1 MFDTWSKNNEQKCW
15 ADLHTRFHP
24 GSFSSDLSSFSIFVR
39 PPKNVTEV
47 LLFSWCVMAKVQG
60 TQTRG
65 KHFLKPTSHTK
76 TLFSTTTEQKEK
88 KKEIENMVM
97 LFTQLSLI
105 CLDLNYKHTSI
116 FQLHTSPTYSVP
128 LDRYSLLL
136 LETLSRS
143 LVPTVL

>member
-1 MFDTWSKNNEQKCW
+1 MLSRPPHEVSSRFVFIRFIFFLDNSF
-15 ADLHTRFHP
+15 DLHNR
-24 GSFSSDLSSFSIFVR
+24 SSAFLMMRYGKGAGNTDKGNFFFFFFLNPPPIQRPSSAQPQNKKKKKR
-39 PPKNVTEV
+39 
-47 LLFSWCVMAKVQG
+47 
-60 TQTRG
+60 
-65 KHFLKPTSHTK
+65 
-76 TLFSTTTEQKEK
+76 

-136 LETLSRS
+136 FKTLSLS
-143 LVPTVL
+143 LSLSCQQCYKRNP

>member
-1 MFDTWSKNNEQKCW
+1 M
-15 ADLHTRFHP
+15 
-24 GSFSSDLSSFSIFVR
+24 LSR
-39 PPKNVTEV
+39 PPHEVSSRFVFIRFIFFLDIRSTSKKRNRGSAFLMMRYGKGAGNTDKGKN
-47 LLFSWCVMAKVQG
+47 
-60 TQTRG
+60 
-65 KHFLKPTSHTK
+65 FLKPTSHTK

>member
-1 MFDTWSKNNEQKCW
+1 M
-15 ADLHTRFHP
+15 
-24 GSFSSDLSSFSIFVR
+24 LSR
-39 PPKNVTEV
+39 PPHEV
-47 LLFSWCVMAKVQG
+47 SSWFVFIRFIFFLDIRSTSKKRN
-60 TQTRG
+60 RG
-65 KHFLKPTSHTK
+65 SAFLMMRYGKGAGNTDKGKTILKPTSHTK

>member
-1 MFDTWSKNNEQKCW
+1 M
-15 ADLHTRFHP
+15 
-24 GSFSSDLSSFSIFVR
+24 LSR
-39 PPKNVTEV
+39 PPHEV
-47 LLFSWCVMAKVQG
+47 SSWFVFIRFIFFLDIRSTSKKRN
-60 TQTRG
+60 RG
-65 KHFLKPTSHTK
+65 SAFLMMRYGKGAGNTDKGKKFFKTHLPYKDPLQHNHRTK
-76 TLFSTTTEQKEK
+76 RK

>member
-1 MFDTWSKNNEQKCW
+1 M
-15 ADLHTRFHP
+15 
-24 GSFSSDLSSFSIFVR
+24 LSR
-39 PPKNVTEV
+39 PPHEV
-47 LLFSWCVMAKVQG
+47 SSWFVFIRFIFFLDIRSTSKKRN
-60 TQTRG
+60 RG
-65 KHFLKPTSHTK
+65 SAFLMMRYGKGAGNTDKGKKILKPTSHTK